1 MHVIQSHQQ
10 LLYDPWPLIPAVPLC
25 TLPGAV
31 RHMHTLPT
39 LGVSNGGS
47 IAADVPLG
55 GEALL
60 RNSLAIADDKE
71 NLLPDAKQAQTHLC
85 HLSELA

>member
-1 MHVIQSHQQ
+1 
-10 LLYDPWPLIPAVPLC
+10 
-25 TLPGAV
+25 
-31 RHMHTLPT
+31 MHTLPT

-55 GEALL
+55 GEVLL

-71 NLLPDAKQAQTHLC
+71 NLLPDAKQAQTSAISQSWPEAGSKAMLQ
-85 HLSELA
+85 